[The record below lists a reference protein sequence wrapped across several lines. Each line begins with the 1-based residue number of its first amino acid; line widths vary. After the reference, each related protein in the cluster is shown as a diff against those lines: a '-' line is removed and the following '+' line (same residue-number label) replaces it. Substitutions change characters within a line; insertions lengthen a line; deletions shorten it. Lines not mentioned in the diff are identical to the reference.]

1 MSLNNSIFL
10 SGCFVTFSIGLWC
23 IYYFDLFYL
32 SVDKNL
38 ASEGDELLFLLLLF
52 VLLLLLLAI
61 LLLPLL
67 LLFFL
72 SWVPL
77 AIYALVQ
84 LRRWRIPETPRVLW
98 AALIII
104 MPYLGAI
111 ALLIVKSDEIRDP
124 Y

>member
-1 MSLNNSIFL
+1 MEYLGFSLPFFL
-10 SGCFVTFSIGLWC
+10 AMIINF
-23 IYYFDLFYL
+23 
-32 SVDKNL
+32 
-38 ASEGDELLFLLLLF
+38 
-52 VLLLLLLAI
+52 
-61 LLLPLL
+61 LL